1 MTDLVGRLRAALAG
15 RYTIRRELGRGG
27 MATVY
32 LAHDLKHDRS
42 VALKVLKPELA
53 HALGP
58 ERFLREI
65 TLTAKLDHPHIL
77 PLLDSGDLS
86 LVRPLRAAERGS
98 GGGATASEGEA
109 TAEPGGKFLYY
120 VMPYVE
126 GESLR
131 ERLDR
136 EKQLPLDDALQIARE
151 VADALGYAHSRG
163 IVHRDIKPEN
173 ILLAGGHARVA
184 DFGIARAV
192 AAAGGESMTET
203 GLAIGTAAYMSPEQ
217 AAGSKDLDGRSD
229 LYSLGCVLYE
239 MLAGEPPHSGRSAQA
254 IFAKRL
260 SEPVPRISVLRETV
274 SSAIEHA
281 VSRAL
286 AKAPAD
292 RFATAG
298 EFAIAL
304 EGSRRALDQVHTDRR
319 SSKTPRAWRAGLAAT
334 GLLALLAAAAWV
346 VSTGRSNGSG
356 AISSLA
362 VLPLDNFM
370 GDVQQDYFVDGM
382 TEALIAELAKI
393 EALRVISRTSVI
405 RFKTNRP
412 SLPQVARELDVDA
425 VVEGSV
431 MRSADSV
438 RITVQLIRAEPER
451 HLWAESYH
459 RDLEHVL
466 ALQSEVASAIAGAI
480 QLALS
485 PEDQARLG
493 GREAPN
499 PEALDYFLR
508 GNAHAQRPGGPW
520 ESAQAALEMYE
531 RAVATDSTF
540 AEAFAALGRWRVWM
554 AWQFN
559 VLPPPFSR
567 AELRGAARQAL
578 EQASRLRPDDS
589 GTQEA
594 WGWYY
599 YYGFLD
605 YDSAQRHFERALE
618 QQPNNADLLLRVGGM
633 NVRQGKW
640 EQGAAAWARAIEL
653 DPLSALALRE
663 AGYGLTLMRRYA
675 DAERYLDRSLAI
687 APGPGTRKV
696 LLHLMRGGSA
706 DSLTAILAR
715 APAESRRQVLSRTAL
730 RPFIERFASDL
741 DGYHPARTGTVFVN
755 GYLARASLALQR
767 AMPQVARVHYDSARA
782 VLEER
787 LRAEEEA
794 EGDGELTGSAPTSL
808 AWLGYAYAALGRRE
822 DALRAGRRATIL
834 RPVSADARG
843 GAEIAEIL
851 ARTYAVLGEREQA
864 IDQLEFLLSVPS
876 ELSVPLLRADP
887 EWDGLRDHPRF
898 QALLARGDRQ
908 WD

>member
-1 MTDLVGRLRAALAG
+1 M
-15 RYTIRRELGRGG
+15 
-27 MATVY
+27 
-32 LAHDLKHDRS
+32 
-42 VALKVLKPELA
+42 
-53 HALGP
+53 
-58 ERFLREI
+58 
-65 TLTAKLDHPHIL
+65 
-77 PLLDSGDLS
+77 
-86 LVRPLRAAERGS
+86 
-98 GGGATASEGEA
+98 
-109 TAEPGGKFLYY
+109 
-120 VMPYVE
+120 
-126 GESLR
+126 
-131 ERLDR
+131 
-136 EKQLPLDDALQIARE
+136 
-151 VADALGYAHSRG
+151 
-163 IVHRDIKPEN
+163 
-173 ILLAGGHARVA
+173 
-184 DFGIARAV
+184 
-192 AAAGGESMTET
+192 
-203 GLAIGTAAYMSPEQ
+203 AIGTAAYMSPEQ

-451 HLWAESYH
+451 HLWAGSYH

-480 QLALS
+480 QLILS
-485 PEDQARLG
+485 PEDQARLA
-493 GREAPN
+493 GREEPN
-499 PEALDYFLR
+499 PEALDYLLR
-508 GNAHAQRPGGPW
+508 GHAHAQRVGW
-520 ESAQAALEMYE
+520 QSAQAALEMYE

-540 AEAFAALGRWRVWM
+540 AEAFAALGRWRVWI

-559 VLPPPFSR
+559 QLPPPFSR
-567 AELRGAARQAL
+567 AELRVAARQAL

-589 GTQEA
+589 RTQEA
-594 WGWYY
+594 WAWYY
-599 YYGFLD
+599 YYGFFD
-605 YDSAQRHFERALE
+605 YDSALRHFERALE
-618 QQPNNADLLLRVGGM
+618 QQPNNVDLLLRMGGM
-633 NVRQGKW
+633 NVRQGRW
-640 EQGAAAWARAIEL
+640 EQGVAVWARAIEL
-653 DPLSALALRE
+653 DPLSAFALRE
-663 AGYGLTLMRRYA
+663 AGYVLTLMRRYA
-675 DAERYLDRSLAI
+675 DAERYWDRSLAI
-687 APGPGTRKV
+687 DPGAGTTGKA
-696 LLHLMRGGSA
+696 LLHLMRDGSA
-706 DSLTAILAR
+706 DSLTAFLAR
-715 APAESRRQVLSRTAL
+715 APAASRAQVLWWTAL

-741 DGYHPARTGTVFVN
+741 DVYHAARTGTDGADYYF
-755 GYLARASLALQR
+755 ARASLALQR
-767 AMPQVARVHYDSARA
+767 GMPEVASVHYDSARA
-782 VLEER
+782 VLEAH
-787 LRAEEEA
+787 LRAEGE
-794 EGDGELTGSAPTSL
+794 GELTGSAPFNL
-808 AWLGYAYAALGRRE
+808 GLLGYAYAALGRRE

-843 GAEIAEIL
+843 GAEIAERL

-864 IDQLEFLLSVPS
+864 IDQLEVLLSVPS
-876 ELSVPLLRADP
+876 GLSVPLLRADP
-887 EWDGLRDHPRF
+887 EWDRLRDHPRF